1 MMKARVLSGL
11 DQLSKY
17 AHLLKGRR
25 IGLMT
30 NPTGVD
36 LNYNS
41 AIDLIS
47 QNYNLTALFACEHG
61 IRGAIEAGEHVDTMI
76 DEKTGVPIFSTY
88 GDSRRLTD
96 EMLNT
101 FDLFVFDMQDVGAR
115 FYTYLYSLSY
125 AMEECARHGKSV
137 LVLDRIN
144 PIGGKRVEGTL
155 LDEKFHSF
163 VGEYAL
169 PTRYGL
175 TIGEYALWV
184 KRHLQLDLD
193 LTVAPLKGW
202 YRDFLLPDVAVPW
215 ISPSPNIP
223 TFEAALCYIGTC
235 VFEGTNLSEG
245 RGTPLPF
252 QLVGAPWVN
261 AAELAKR
268 MNQKQIPGVYFRECT
283 FAPTTS
289 KFAGQTCQGVQLHI
303 TDPQTFES
311 FSAGLY
317 LLDEIR
323 SLHGDKFQFLTGTVL
338 NSQSHLDRLL
348 GTDVYRL
355 GGKKAGEIIKA
366 YAYDLDTFN
375 KEREAYFLYRL

>member
-1 MMKARVLSGL
+1 MNKQRVLSGL
-11 DQLSKY
+11 DQIHHYS
-17 AHLLKGRR
+17 HLLKGRR

-30 NPTGVD
+30 NHTGID
-36 LNYNS
+36 LEFNS
-41 AIDLIS
+41 AIDIIS
-47 QNYNLTALFACEHG
+47 HDYNLTALFACEHG
-61 IRGAIEAGEHVDTMI
+61 IRGTVQAGEHVDTTV
-76 DEKTGVPIFSTY
+76 DERTGVPVFSCY
-88 GDSRRLTD
+88 GGSTRLTP
-96 EMLNT
+96 EMLDT

-125 AMEECARHGKSV
+125 AMEECAKYGKSV

-144 PIGGKRVEGTL
+144 PIGGLKVEGTI

-184 KRHLQLDLD
+184 KHHLKLDLD

-202 YRDFLLPDVAVPW
+202 YRDFMLPDLNVPW
-215 ISPSPNIP
+215 VAPSPNINC
-223 TFEAALCYIGTC
+223 FESALCYIGTC

-252 QLVGAPWVN
+252 QVVGAPWVN
-261 AAELAKR
+261 GFELAKR
-268 MNQKQIPGVYFRECT
+268 MNAKKISGVHFRECS
-283 FAPTTS
+283 FAPTMS
-289 KFAGQTCQGVQLHI
+289 KHQGQTCQGVQLHI
-303 TDPQTFES
+303 TDAQNFDA
-311 FSAGLY
+311 FAAGLF

-323 SLHGDKFQFLTGTVL
+323 ALHGDHFEFLTGTVL

-348 GTDVYRL
+348 GTDTYRI
-355 GGKKAGEIIKA
+355 GGMDASQLMKAHA
-366 YAYDLDTFN
+366 YGLDTFKN
-375 KEREAYFLYRL
+375 ERHQYFLYRL

>member
-1 MMKARVLSGL
+1 MMKAHVLSGL

-17 AHLLKGRR
+17 DHLLKGRR

-30 NPTGVD
+30 NPTGID
-36 LNYNS
+36 LNFNS

-47 QNYNLTALFACEHG
+47 RDYQLTALFSCEHG
-61 IRGAIEAGEHVDTMI
+61 IRGVVQAGEHVGTEI
-76 DEKTGVPIFSTY
+76 DERTGVPVYSCY
-88 GDSRRLTD
+88 GDTRRLTD
-96 EMLNT
+96 EMLST

-144 PIGGKRVEGTL
+144 PIGGLRVEGTL

-163 VGEYAL
+163 VGEYAI

-184 KRHLQLDLD
+184 KRHLRLDLD
-193 LTVAPLKGW
+193 LTVVPLKGW
-202 YRDFLLPDVAVPW
+202 YREFMLPNVDVPW
-215 ISPSPNIP
+215 IPPSPNISS
-223 TFEAALCYIGTC
+223 FESALCYIGTC

-252 QLVGAPWVN
+252 QVVGAPWVN
-261 AAELAKR
+261 AYELAKR
-268 MNQKQIPGVYFRECT
+268 MNAKKIPGVHFRACA
-283 FAPTTS
+283 FAPTMS

-303 TDPQTFES
+303 TDPLQFDS
-311 FSAGLY
+311 FAAGLY

-323 SLHGDKFQFLTGTVL
+323 ALHGDKFEFLTGTVL
-338 NSQSHLDRLL
+338 NSQSHLDHLL
-348 GTDVYRL
+348 GTDSYRL
-355 GGKKAGEIIKA
+355 GGENASQLIKA
-366 YAYDLDTFN
+366 HAYDIDNFRH
-375 KEREAYFLYRL
+375 EREAYFLYRL

>member
-1 MMKARVLSGL
+1 MNKQRVLSGL
-11 DQLSKY
+11 DQLPKY
-17 AHLLKGRR
+17 DHLLRGRR

-30 NPTGVD
+30 NHTGIN
-36 LNYNS
+36 LNFES
-41 AIDLIS
+41 AIDVIS
-47 QNYNLTALFACEHG
+47 RNYNLTALFACEHG
-61 IRGAIEAGEHVDTMI
+61 IRGTVQAGEHVDTTV
-76 DEKTGVPIFSTY
+76 DERTGVPVFSCY
-88 GDSRRLTD
+88 GDHTRLTA
-96 EMLNT
+96 EMLDT

-144 PIGGKRVEGTL
+144 PIGGAKVEGTV
-155 LDEKFHSF
+155 LDERFHSF

-184 KRHLQLDLD
+184 KRHLDLDLD

-202 YRDFLLPDVAVPW
+202 YREFLLPDCAVPW
-215 ISPSPNIP
+215 VAPSPNINC
-223 TFEAALCYIGTC
+223 FESALCYIGTC

-252 QLVGAPWVN
+252 QIVGAPWVN
-261 AAELAKR
+261 GAELAKR
-268 MNQKQIPGVYFRECT
+268 MNAKKIQGVHYRECS
-283 FAPTTS
+283 FSPNMS
-289 KFAGQTCQGVQLHI
+289 KHAGQMCQGVQLHI
-303 TDPQTFES
+303 TDAEQFDS
-311 FSAGLY
+311 FAAGLF

-323 SLHGDKFQFLTGTVL
+323 ALHGDKFEFLTGTVL

-348 GTDVYRL
+348 GTDAYRV
-355 GGKKAGEIIKA
+355 GGKDASQIIKLH
-366 YAYDLDTFN
+366 AYDIDTFK
-375 KEREAYFLYRL
+375 KERQQYFLYRL